1 MTPAELSEKLWDN
14 AERVAKFLLPKGH
27 LEGKEWCAGNINGD
41 SGKSLKINIGGKKSW
56 ADFASGDSGDLLDLW
71 VLVRNCQLHDAMR
84 EAKEFLGLKDDD
96 HHFEAKKKTF
106 SRPTKKGVKSA
117 SKCYDYLASRGIT
130 RETADRFKVTDAVV
144 WYHEENREVTAVA
157 FPYIRNDEL
166 LQVKR
171 IGTERPN
178 GKKLIM
184 AEADCEPC
192 LFGWQ
197 ALDKNTRLVV
207 LCEGEIDCI
216 TDMPDNVMAV
226 WRNIPRELA
235 QRKAERMGYESL
247 DKDEQAAINLPASM
261 IRLLKQREGEGWI
274 GDIGAN
280 FDSRSHQFLEG
291 EKKPFNYLVGK
302 PQSELDLEWEASNVT
317 RV

>member
-1 MTPAELSEKLWDN
+1 MTL
-14 AERVAKFLLPKGH
+14 RCLLNPWRFIDEEDYTGQKDFIDTLCDFKNEHNCHVLLVTHARKTNDSAPTGKMDVKGT
-27 LEGKEWCAGNINGD
+27 G
-41 SGKSLKINIGGKKSW
+41 
-56 ADFASGDSGDLLDLW
+56 
-71 VLVRNCQLHDAMR
+71 
-84 EAKEFLGLKDDD
+84 
-96 HHFEAKKKTF
+96 
-106 SRPTKKGVKSA
+106 
-117 SKCYDYLASRGIT
+117 
-130 RETADRFKVTDAVV
+130 
-144 WYHEENREVTAVA
+144 
-157 FPYIRNDEL
+157 
-166 LQVKR
+166 
-171 IGTERPN
+171 
-178 GKKLIM
+178 
-184 AEADCEPC
+184 
-192 LFGWQ
+192 
-197 ALDKNTRLVV
+197 AL
-207 LCEGEIDCI
+207 

-235 QRKAERMGYESL
+235 QRKADRMGYESL